1 MSLNIK
7 IKTMEDKNLT
17 PKESLSLIS
26 QMIENSKTRMNEN
39 GFIYLL
45 WGWLMSICAI
55 AQFVLL
61 QLEYYEIN
69 YYPYFLAIPAG
80 IYTGIYYARE
90 SKKEEGS
97 GFLGNIFA
105 ALWISVALNILIT
118 AFVFSFT
125 FNINP
130 IPFILMFLGIGT
142 IVSGQILHFKILIF
156 GGIIC
161 NLLGIATIIIPFIY
175 HPIIAAM
182 AIIAADLVP
191 GYALRN
197 KYKKYHA

>member
-1 MSLNIK
+1 
-7 IKTMEDKNLT
+7 MEDKRMT

-26 QMIENSKTRMNEN
+26 QMIERSRTRMNEN
-39 GFIYLL
+39 GFIYLF
-45 WGWLMSICAI
+45 WGWLMTFCAI

-69 YYPYFLAIPAG
+69 YYPYFLAIPGG
-80 IYTGIYYARE
+80 IYTGIYYSRE
-90 SKKEEGS
+90 SQKEGGS
-97 GFLGNIFA
+97 GFLGNILA
-105 ALWISVALNILIT
+105 ALWIPVGLNILIT

-130 IPFILMFLGIGT
+130 IPFILMFLGIAT
-142 IVSGQILHFKILIF
+142 IVSGQVINFRTLVV

-161 NLLGIATIIIPFIY
+161 NLLGVATILIPFIY
-175 HPIIAAM
+175 HPMIVALAL
-182 AIIAADLVP
+182 IAADLVP

-197 KYKKYHA
+197 KYKKSYA

>member
-1 MSLNIK
+1 MKDQELS
-7 IKTMEDKNLT
+7 
-17 PKESLSLIS
+17 PKESLSVIS
-26 QMIENSKTRMNEN
+26 KMIERSKTRMNEN
-39 GFIYLL
+39 GFIYLF
-45 WGWLMSICAI
+45 WGWLMSLCAI

-80 IYTGIYYARE
+80 IYTGIYYSRE
-90 SKKEEGS
+90 SKNDQGS

-105 ALWISVALNILIT
+105 ALWISVGINIFIT
-118 AFVFSFT
+118 AFIFSFT

-130 IPFILMFLGIGT
+130 IPFILMMLGIAT
-142 IVSGQILHFKILIF
+142 IVSGQVINFRILII

-161 NLLGIATIIIPFIY
+161 NLLGVATIFIPIIY
-175 HPIIAAM
+175 HPVVAAL

-197 KYKKYHA
+197 KYRRSHA

>member
-1 MSLNIK
+1 
-7 IKTMEDKNLT
+7 MEDKSLT
-17 PKESLSLIS
+17 PKESLSVIN
-26 QMIENSKTRMNEN
+26 QMIESSKTRMNEN

-80 IYTGIYYARE
+80 IYTGIYYSRE
-90 SKKEEGS
+90 SKKEQGS
-97 GFLGNIFA
+97 SFLGNIFA
-105 ALWISVALNILIT
+105 ALWISVGLNILMT

-125 FNINP
+125 FNFNP
-130 IPFILMFLGIGT
+130 IPFILMFLGIAT
-142 IVSGQILHFKILIF
+142 IVSGQIINFRLLII

-161 NLLGIATIIIPFIY
+161 NLLGIFTILIPFIY
-175 HPIIAAM
+175 HPIVAAL
-182 AIIAADLVP
+182 ALVAADLIP
-191 GYALRN
+191 GYALRT
-197 KYKKYHA
+197 KYKKRYA